1 MKRYKTIVLIIFL
14 CISSLCAQNKDL
26 LGTTVIGVDSITIQC
41 GGRFFGD
48 FTFKGEEYCVR
59 LNIIYNEEQEYK
71 AEITKNIMDSVLL
84 PIDSVFIKNIVPVEA
99 LYNYTNDE
107 IVADG
112 SFFDTT
118 IYMDGKE
125 QQISTALIFNYG
137 RWELELT
144 PTYKKLYD
152 FLKNKCIVLYNKFTY
167 EKLRKEREERN
178 RARMLRKASQSG
190 N

>member
-14 CISSLCAQNKDL
+14 CVTSLCAQNKDL
-26 LGTTVIGVDSITIQC
+26 VGTTVIGVDSITIQC
-41 GGRFFGD
+41 GGRFFGN
-48 FTFKGEEYCVR
+48 FVFKGDEYCVR
-59 LNIIYNEEQEYK
+59 LDIYSEEKEYK
-71 AEITKNIMDSVLL
+71 DEITKNIMDSVLL
-84 PIDSVFIKNIVPVEA
+84 PIDSVYIKNIVPVEA

-107 IVADG
+107 IAADD

-144 PTYKKLYD
+144 PTFKKLYD

>member
-1 MKRYKTIVLIIFL
+1 MRRYETIVLIIFL

-48 FTFKGEEYCVR
+48 FIFKGEEYCVR
-59 LNIIYNEEQEYK
+59 LDIYSEEKEYK
-71 AEITKNIMDSVLL
+71 DEITKNIMDSVLL
-84 PIDSVFIKNIVPVEA
+84 PIDSVYIKNIVPAEA

-107 IVADG
+107 IVAEG

-125 QQISTALIFNYG
+125 QQIHTALIFNYG

-152 FLKNKCIVLYNKFTY
+152 FLQNKCIVLFNKFTY
-167 EKLRKEREERN
+167 EKFRKEREERN
-178 RARMLRKASQSG
+178 RARMLRNARKSD